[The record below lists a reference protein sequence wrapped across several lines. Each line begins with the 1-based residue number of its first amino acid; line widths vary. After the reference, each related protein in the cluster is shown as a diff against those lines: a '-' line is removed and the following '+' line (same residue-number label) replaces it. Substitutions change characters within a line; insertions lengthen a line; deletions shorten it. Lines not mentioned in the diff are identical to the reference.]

1 MILQNSKELKKEFKL
16 LFKIEKDENIY
27 LIYQDEY
34 NKQIYA
40 GKKIDDN
47 LKKLNNKEVMLIE
60 ELLQKI
66 EE

>member
-1 MILQNSKELKKEFKL
+1 MILQNSKKLKKEFKL

-47 LKKLNNKEVMLIE
+47 LKKLNNKEVMLID

>member
-47 LKKLNNKEVMLIE
+47 LKKLNNKEVDLINN
-60 ELLQKI
+60 LLKKI